1 MVIDVSLSLYFDKDV
16 DDDDD
21 VRFCGDLRFLTTTL
35 SLSLLPPLQQ
45 HLLLLLLSLFFFL
58 VFLVRKRL
66 RTQPL
71 PR

>member
-1 MVIDVSLSLYFDKDV
+1 MKMLMMMTMFAFAAIYVFSPL
-16 DDDDD
+16 
-21 VRFCGDLRFLTTTL
+21 L